1 MYPIQSSTYYSIVF
15 TVIAKYLFPT
25 TVSVTPTIIMRFSGP
40 TTSQAAQTLY
50 GISLEFEFYKS
61 TQYNVIIVWKINKTC
76 SKFHFFEKI
85 AIKKTQLAFVFYC
98 LFASRAISKPFY

>member
-15 TVIAKYLFPT
+15 TVIAKYIFPT

-61 TQYNVIIVWKINKTC
+61 TQCNNCMENKLNM
-76 SKFHFFEKI
+76 FEIPFFEKI
-85 AIKKTQLAFVFYC
+85 AMKKTQLAFVFYC
-98 LFASRAISKPFY
+98 LFTSRAISKPFY